1 MKTLL
6 RVALLGLFAAA
17 GVGLAIGVGYSTPTS
32 SGPKSSGQLASEPA
46 PLVVDVDKPD
56 TPLPD
61 ERLNDPPS
69 PAFPPSA
76 EPPSVALPGPVVAQP
91 HPVRAEQPFRAEQP
105 AAESVNSHLAMAV
118 GQLAQRLAAAPLAV
132 AVAKPQAEPQAKPQA
147 DPPAPSAATGA
158 DGTIVFTVPQ
168 GGDVREALQL
178 LGEQANLNV
187 LMTPA
192 VSGTASAA
200 LNNVTIEEALQA
212 ILKVNGLVAKRDG
225 NFLYVGTMAEFG
237 TLEQALDEIG
247 TRVYRPNYITALELQ
262 SLITPLLTAG
272 VGVTSVSSPAET
284 GIGTDDSMVGG
295 DQYAGTDAVVVRDYE
310 AVLAEIDQVIDKV
323 DVRPMQVAI
332 EAMILSVK
340 LKDEDKFGVDFA
352 LLRQNLKIGIG
363 FPAPSLGDVKFESG
377 GMKLAFFDGNV
388 GAFLDALETIGDTNV
403 IATPRL
409 LVLNKHRA
417 EIQIGEKL
425 GYVSTTVTETASTQ
439 SVEFLDIGTQL
450 RLRPFISSDGYIRME
465 VHPELS
471 DGNVEEK
478 GGFTL
483 PNKELTGVTTNI
495 MVRDGQTVIIGGLI
509 REQLVN
515 TTTQVPVF
523 GNLPLIGFAFRH
535 TKETTERREV
545 LVLITPRIVYQPEV
559 GNEGDAVAT
568 EFHRRQSV
576 YRDKMSPLGKRAI
589 GRRYFRLAQYA
600 WAEGDRKRALRLAE
614 MAVHFDP
621 LNRAAI
627 DLRSDIWQGN
637 PYGNHT
643 LGADAM
649 SAAVPAPLGPAPL
662 GPAPLDG
669 RTIEGWLLNDL
680 EREPIVQP
688 VLLHPLDP
696 GQPGTRS
703 DIERPRRFQ

>member
-6 RVALLGLFAAA
+6 RVTLLGLFAAA

-32 SGPKSSGQLASEPA
+32 STPTSSTSTFPGQLASEPA
-46 PLVVDVDKPD
+46 PQDVDKPSAAH
-56 TPLPD
+56 PD
-61 ERLNDPPS
+61 EPLNEPP
-69 PAFPPSA
+69 PLA
-76 EPPSVALPGPVVAQP
+76 EPAAAVLPGPVIARS
-91 HPVRAEQPFRAEQP
+91 HPVRAEQVVDQN
-105 AAESVNSHLAMAV
+105 VNAHLAMAV

-132 AVAKPQAEPQAKPQA
+132 AAAAPPAAPPTA
-147 DPPAPSAATGA
+147 PPAPTTAAAA
-158 DGTIVFTVPQ
+158 DGTIVFNVPQ

-192 VSGTASAA
+192 VTGNASAA
-200 LNNVTIEEALQA
+200 LSNVTIEEALQA
-212 ILKVNGLVAKRDG
+212 ILKANGLVAKRDG
-225 NFLYVGTMAEFG
+225 NFLYIGTMAEFG

-247 TRVYRPNYITALELQ
+247 TRIYRPNYVSAAELQ
-262 SLITPLLTAG
+262 QLITPLLSEV
-272 VGVTSVSSPAET
+272 VGKISVSTQAEA
-284 GIGTDDSMVGG
+284 GIATDDSTVGG
-295 DQYAGTDAVVVRDYE
+295 DDFAGADAVVVRDYE
-310 AVLAEIDQVIDKV
+310 AVLAEFDQMV
-323 DVRPMQVAI
+323 DQLDVCPLQVAI

-340 LKDEDKFGVDFA
+340 LSDENKFGVDFA
-352 LLRQNLKIGIG
+352 LLRENLDLWIG
-363 FPAPSLGDVKFESG
+363 FPNLDSETITFESG
-377 GMKLAFFDGNV
+377 GLNVAFLDGNV
-388 GAFLDALETIGDTNV
+388 AAFLEALETVGDTNV

-409 LVLNKHRA
+409 TVLNKHRA

-439 SVEFLDIGTQL
+439 SVEFLDIGAQL
-450 RLRPFISSDGYIRME
+450 RLRPFISSDGNIRME

-471 DGNVEEK
+471 DGSVEEK

-483 PNKELTGVTTNI
+483 PNKEVTMVTTNI
-495 MVRDGQTVIIGGLI
+495 MVHDGRTVIIGGLI

-515 TTTQVPVF
+515 TTTQVPLF
-523 GNLPLIGFAFRH
+523 GNLPLVGPAFRH

-559 GNEGDAVAT
+559 GREGDGAAS

-600 WAEGDRKRALRLAE
+600 WAEGNRNRALRMAE

-627 DLRSDIWQGN
+627 DLRSDVWQGN

-649 SAAVPAPLGPAPL
+649 SAATTATMVPSPM
-662 GPAPLDG
+662 DG
-669 RTIEGWLLNDL
+669 QIIDAWLLSDL
-680 EREPIVQP
+680 EREPIVTP
-688 VLLHPLDP
+688 VPQHPLDP
-696 GQPGTRS
+696 GQPGSR
-703 DIERPRRFQ
+703 DVIERPRRFQ